1 MTRKNPVARRTTTRG
16 SWLPKTVP
24 GRRRLTALVVLLA
37 AGAAGYLA
45 TCIAYPTPMFRRDH
59 AVPRVIGLP
68 ITEAEQ
74 VLTRQGFRAHVVGD
88 EADPEIPGGAVL
100 WQDPPPDLIAPQ
112 GTTVDLTRSTG
123 PAPVPVPDV
132 SDFEVEEARR
142 VLTAAGLQPGTIDSV
157 PSGTPQGIVTGTR
170 PPAGSARPPGSAI
183 DLLVSQGTS
192 GASVPNVVGLRQDE
206 AERQLRAAGFQVG
219 RVLRAEGRR
228 GPPGTVVEQRP
239 NAGTPAPRRARVDL
253 TVTEVI

>member
-1 MTRKNPVARRTTTRG
+1 MTRKNPVARRTTTRR

-24 GRRRLTALVVLLA
+24 GRRRLMTLVVLLA

-45 TCIAYPTPMFRRDH
+45 TCIAYPTPVFRRDH

-68 ITEAEQ
+68 ITDAERL
-74 VLTRQGFRAHVVGD
+74 LTNQGFRAHVVGD
-88 EADPEIPGGAVL
+88 EPDPDVPGGAVL
-100 WQDPPPDLIAPQ
+100 WQDPPPDLIAPR

-132 SDFEVEEARR
+132 SDFELEDARR
-142 VLTAAGLQPGTIDSV
+142 VLTAAGLLAGSVDSV
-157 PSGTPQGIVTGTR
+157 PSGTPPGIVTGTR
-170 PPAGSARPPGSAI
+170 PPAGSARPPGTAVDI
-183 DLLVSQGTS
+183 LVSQGTS
-192 GASVPNVVGLRQDE
+192 GASVPNVVGLRQEE
-206 AERQLRAAGFQVG
+206 AERQLQAAGFQVG

-253 TVTEVI
+253 TVTEVL

>member
-1 MTRKNPVARRTTTRG
+1 MTRKNPVARRTTSRR

-24 GRRRLTALVVLLA
+24 GRRRLTAVVVLLA
-37 AGAAGYLA
+37 AGLAGYLA

-68 ITEAEQ
+68 IAQAEQ
-74 VLTRQGFRAHVVGD
+74 LLTNQGFRPHVVGD
-88 EADPEIPGGAVL
+88 EADPDVPGGSVL
-100 WQDPPPDLIAPQ
+100 WQDPPPDLIASR

-132 SDFEVEEARR
+132 SDFEVEDARR
-142 VLTAAGLQPGTIDSV
+142 VLTAAGLQVGGVDSV
-157 PSGTPQGIVTGTR
+157 PSGTLPGVVTGTR
-170 PPAGSARPPGSAI
+170 PPAGTARPPGTAI
-183 DLLVSQGTS
+183 DILVSQGTS

-206 AERQLRAAGFQVG
+206 ARRQLEAAGFQVG

-253 TVTEVI
+253 TVTEVM